1 MADVSDVYNAL
12 ATWISNLLYPNGE
25 QSPSVIF
32 YNGIP
37 VAFRVYPGWPVT
49 ENLNSDLAAGVVNV
63 NVYPLPSERNIS
75 TLDKDPWILSQA
87 TPTLTSSVSG
97 QTVAIGGT
105 VTAGQAVG
113 ISVGGTT
120 YAYLATSSDT
130 LDTIASSL
138 AGLIPGAS
146 ASGATV
152 SVPSVG
158 NIVSRIGVPA
168 TVVTP
173 VKRQSRQFQIV
184 VWAPSPVLRDQV
196 ASFIDSWM
204 GDLYR
209 LPMPDGSAANL
220 KYHNSPVNDLLQ
232 KEGAWRRDLFYEAIF
247 DTTRTETL
255 MTVVGTNLTLSLQP
269 AP

>member
-12 ATWISNLLYPNGE
+12 ASWISNLLYPNGP
-25 QSPSVIF
+25 QNPSALT
-32 YNGIP
+32 YNGAP

-49 ENLNSDLAAGVVNV
+49 QNLNADLANGVVNV

-75 TLDKDPWILSQA
+75 TLDKDPWILSQP
-87 TPTLTSSVSG
+87 TPTLTTSVSG
-97 QTVAIGGT
+97 QTVTIGGT
-105 VTAGQAVG
+105 VTVGEAVG
-113 ISVGGTT
+113 ISVGGTS
-120 YAYLATSSDT
+120 YAYLVQASDT
-130 LDTIASSL
+130 PGTIAAAL
-138 AGLIPGAS
+138 AGLVPDAT

-152 SVPSVG
+152 TVATAA
-158 NIVSRIGVPA
+158 NLASRIGVPA

-184 VWAPSPVLRDQV
+184 VWAPSPVLRDRV
-196 ASFIDSWM
+196 ASFLDSWL

-209 LPMPDGSAANL
+209 LPLPDGSAANL

-232 KEGAWRRDLFYEAIF
+232 KEGAWRRDLFYEVIF

-255 MTVVGTNLTLSLQP
+255 MTVVGTTLSLSLQP

>member
-12 ATWISNLLYPNGE
+12 VSWISGLLYPNGE
-25 QSPSVIF
+25 QSPSAVI
-32 YNGIP
+32 YNGAP
-37 VAFRVYPGWPVT
+37 VSFRVYAGWPVSK
-49 ENLNSDLAAGVVNV
+49 NLNDDLAVGIVNV

-75 TLDKDPWILSQA
+75 TLDKTPWILSQQ
-87 TPTLTSSVSG
+87 TPTITTTVSG
-97 QTVAIGGT
+97 QTVTLGGT
-105 VTAGQAVG
+105 VTAGQSVG

-120 YAYLATSSDT
+120 YAYLAQATDT
-130 LDTIASSL
+130 LDTIATALGALIPGSTVSGSSVTVSSVSSL
-138 AGLIPGAS
+138 A
-146 ASGATV
+146 
-152 SVPSVG
+152 
-158 NIVSRIGVPA
+158 SRIGVPA
-168 TVVTP
+168 SVVVP